1 MRAVVVPAPGGP
13 EVLQL
18 VELPDPEPGP
28 GEILVRVTAA
38 GVNRADLLQRQGRY
52 PPPAG
57 ASELLGLECS
67 GQVAALGE
75 GVEGWGVGDPCAA
88 LLAGGGYAELVVAPV
103 GQVVPPPPRMSLV
116 TAGGVME
123 AAATVWSNFAVA
135 GLSDADLVLVHG
147 GAGGIGSFAI
157 PYGRSLGA
165 RIATTAG
172 TVAKRSYCEELGAIA
187 FDYHDDWLSGVLEW
201 SGGSGVGVVLDV
213 MGGSYLEQNVRA
225 LATGGRLMIIGL
237 QGGRKGTLDIAAL
250 LAKQGRVHATAL
262 RPRPVE
268 EKAAIC
274 AAVVEQVWPRY
285 DQRGGG
291 IAPPQVEVF
300 PLAEA
305 AAAHRWLESGT
316 GMGKAVLAT
325 G

>member
-165 RIATTAG
+165 RIAT
-172 TVAKRSYCEELGAIA
+172 
-187 FDYHDDWLSGVLEW
+187 
-201 SGGSGVGVVLDV
+201 
-213 MGGSYLEQNVRA
+213 
-225 LATGGRLMIIGL
+225 
-237 QGGRKGTLDIAAL
+237 
-250 LAKQGRVHATAL
+250 
-262 RPRPVE
+262 
-268 EKAAIC
+268 
-274 AAVVEQVWPRY
+274 
-285 DQRGGG
+285 
-291 IAPPQVEVF
+291 
-300 PLAEA
+300 
-305 AAAHRWLESGT
+305 
-316 GMGKAVLAT
+316 
-325 G
+325 